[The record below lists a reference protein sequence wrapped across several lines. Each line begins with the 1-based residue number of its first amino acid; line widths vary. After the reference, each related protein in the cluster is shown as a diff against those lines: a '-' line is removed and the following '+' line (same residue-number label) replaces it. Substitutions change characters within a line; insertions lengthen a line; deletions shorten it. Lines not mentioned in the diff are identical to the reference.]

1 VWIQADSRHES
12 RELKE
17 LTAPENKVAFE
28 TIISFKY
35 LFLQNLKLLLQYI
48 MVKDLFERIQN
59 NKGPL
64 GKWASQAE
72 GYFVFPKLEGE
83 LGPRMQFHGKDILN
97 WSLND
102 YLGLANHPEV
112 RKADAEAAIQYGAA
126 YPMGARMMS
135 GHTKYHEQLEEEL
148 AAFVMKESAYLLN
161 FGYQGMVS
169 IIDALVTRNDV
180 IVYDVDAHACIIDG
194 VRLHSGKRF
203 TYKHNDIESMEKNLQ
218 RATKLATENGGGI
231 LFITEGVF
239 GMRGQQGKLKEI
251 VEMKKKYNF
260 RLLVDDAHGFGTLGK
275 TGAGAGEEQGVQ
287 DDIDVYFST
296 FAKSMANIGAF
307 VAADK
312 EIIDY
317 LKYNLRSQ
325 MFAKAL
331 PMIQTIGSLKRLELL
346 RDHPELKDKLWE
358 NVNALQNGLR
368 SKGFDIGDTNTCVTP
383 VYLQGSVPEAMV
395 MVNDLRE
402 NYGIFLSIVI
412 YPVIPK
418 GLILLRVIPTAS
430 HTLSD
435 VEETLTAFEA
445 IREKLEN
452 GTYKEIASRTTVDLD
467 A

>member
-1 VWIQADSRHES
+1 
-12 RELKE
+12 
-17 LTAPENKVAFE
+17 
-28 TIISFKY
+28 
-35 LFLQNLKLLLQYI
+35 

-72 GYFVFPKLEGE
+72 GYYVFPKLEGE
-83 LGPRMQFHGKDILN
+83 LGPRMMFHGKKILN
-97 WSLND
+97 WSIND

-112 RKADAEAAIQYGAA
+112 RKADEEAAKQYGAA

-135 GHTKYHEQLEEEL
+135 GHTNYHEQLEKEL

-169 IIDALVTRNDV
+169 IIDALVSKNDI
-180 IVYDVDAHACIIDG
+180 IVYDVDSHACIIDG
-194 VRLHSGKRF
+194 VRLHMGKRF
-203 TYKHNDIESMEKNLQ
+203 TYKHNDLESMEKNLQ
-218 RATKLATENGGGI
+218 RATKMAEETGGGI

-251 VEMKKKYNF
+251 VALKEKYNF

-275 TGAGAGEEQGVQ
+275 TGAGAGEEQGCQ
-287 DDIDVYFST
+287 DGIDVYFST

-312 EIIDY
+312 DVIDY

-346 RDHPELKDKLWE
+346 RNSSEIKDKLWV
-358 NVNALQNGLR
+358 NVNALQNGLKER
-368 SKGFDIGDTNTCVTP
+368 GFNIGDTNTCITP
-383 VYLQGSVPEAMV
+383 VYLEGSIPEAMV

-402 NYGIFLSIVI
+402 NYGIFLSIVV

-418 GLILLRVIPTAS
+418 GIILLRMIPTAS
-430 HTLSD
+430 HTIED
-435 VEETLTAFEA
+435 INETLAAFEA

-452 GTYKEIASRTTVDLD
+452 GTYKQIAEANVVNMEQ
-467 A
+467 